1 MKVKSSFIDMNNP
14 NEWHLFYTTISI
26 ILGKELL
33 AVAGFSTL

>member
-14 NEWHLFYTTISI
+14 NEWHLFLTAPRI

-33 AVAGFSTL
+33 AAAGSPTL